1 MLKKTNIG
9 NQSRLK
15 SKKTTEK
22 IFNSGRVIYSPD
34 KKLRAHYL
42 LYKNP
47 DECGIKSSVAVSKK
61 AGKAVWRNR
70 AKRLIREANR
80 LSSYELLE
88 NCLYKKTQ
96 LEIIFAIN
104 NLNEVANRKISLTDF
119 QLPIEEILKQV
130 NRELIESYS

>member
-1 MLKKTNIG
+1 MLKKTKIG
-9 NQSRLK
+9 NKNRLK

-22 IFNSGRVIYSPD
+22 IFNSGRVVYSPD
-34 KKLRAHYL
+34 KKLRAHFL
-42 LYKNP
+42 LYKSS

-80 LSSYELLE
+80 LSNYKLFES
-88 NCLYKKTQ
+88 CLHKNMQ

-104 NLNEVANRKISLTDF
+104 SLNEAANRKISLSDV
-119 QLPIEEILKQV
+119 QPPLEEILNRV
-130 NRELIESYS
+130 NRELIESSS